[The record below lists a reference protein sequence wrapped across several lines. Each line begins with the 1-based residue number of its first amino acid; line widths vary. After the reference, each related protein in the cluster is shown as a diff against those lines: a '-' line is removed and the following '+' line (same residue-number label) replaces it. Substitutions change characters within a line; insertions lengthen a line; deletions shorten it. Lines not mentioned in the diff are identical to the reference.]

1 MKEKILNVI
10 SSVFDYK
17 LICVDDQPN
26 LQLILEDIEN
36 TLKLKVE
43 QIMQSSE
50 KEEEDKIDTPG
61 SLQ

>member
-1 MKEKILNVI
+1 MKEEILNAI

-17 LICVDDQPN
+17 LICVDDQPD
-26 LQLILEDIEN
+26 LQLILKDIEN

>member
-1 MKEKILNVI
+1 MKEKILNAI

-43 QIMQSSE
+43 QIMQSAES
-50 KEEEDKIDTPG
+50 EEESDTSS